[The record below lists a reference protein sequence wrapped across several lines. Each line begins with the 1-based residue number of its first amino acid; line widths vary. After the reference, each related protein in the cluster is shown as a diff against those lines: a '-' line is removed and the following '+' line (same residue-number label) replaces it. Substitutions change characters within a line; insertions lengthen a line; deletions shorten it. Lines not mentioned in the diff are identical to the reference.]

1 MTHITQHVLAI
12 DIGSSS
18 LRAALFDVNGRQS
31 GQCIRRSY
39 SLDTDAMGKATL
51 DADALFDDLFDAL
64 DELMSIT
71 PERLDITAVGIS
83 TFWHSL
89 TGINDKHAA
98 TFPIITWAD
107 GRSAHEAAALKYSGI
122 ARHLHSVTGCPV
134 HSSYWPARLR
144 WLAAQHE
151 TAFDDTRYWL
161 SAADLLFLRLFGRIG
176 TSISMASGSG
186 LCDLNQKTWSRE
198 AMGIARIQP
207 TQLPPISDDPQRG
220 LLSPWGERWPRLAV
234 IPWYPAWGDGA
245 CSNIGAGANNLDSLV
260 LMLGTSGSMRVV
272 WPADSATLSDA
283 GLWCY
288 RVDDRRFAGG
298 MALSEGGNAAAWAN
312 RLLDKE
318 TGENIDERVANLEPD
333 AHGLCVLPYFLG
345 SRSPQWSEGRT
356 ASITGITA
364 ATTPVDIYRA
374 MLESVGLRFA
384 FLKNRLERAWPGKR
398 RIIATGAGFLRSAVW
413 PQIVADCLG
422 EPIDVSDVEE
432 GSLRGAALLVLE
444 KQGQI
449 GKIEFPINR
458 TVYPNSSAHEKYKI
472 ALERQADFDKH
483 MIGMLQQRLD
493 ELR

>member
-1 MTHITQHVLAI
+1 MTHSTYVLAI

-18 LRAALFDVNGRQS
+18 LRAALFDGYGRQS
-31 GQCIRRSY
+31 GECIRRGY
-39 SLDTDAMGKATL
+39 CLDTDAMGKATL
-51 DADALFDDLFDAL
+51 DADTLFNDLFGAL

-71 PERLDITAVGIS
+71 PDRLNITGVGIS

-89 TGINDKHAA
+89 TGINDRQAA

-122 ARHLHSVTGCPV
+122 GRRLHSLTGCPV

-144 WLAAQHE
+144 WLAAQHA
-151 TAFDDTRYWL
+151 TAFAQTRYWL

-176 TSISMASGSG
+176 TSVSMASGSG
-186 LCDLNQKTWSRE
+186 LCDLNQKQWSRE
-198 AMGIARIQP
+198 AIGIARIKP
-207 TQLPPISDDPQRG
+207 EQLPPISDEPLRG
-220 LLSPWGERWPRLAV
+220 LVAPWGERWPRLAA

-245 CSNIGAGANNLDSLV
+245 CSNIGAGANSLDSLV
-260 LMLGTSGSMRVV
+260 LMLGTSGSMRLV
-272 WPADSATLSDA
+272 WQADSVSVPDA

-288 RVDDRRFAGG
+288 RVDDKRFAGG
-298 MALSEGGNAAAWAN
+298 MALSEGGNAAAWAR

-318 TGENIDERVANLEPD
+318 SAADIDDRVAALAPD

-356 ASITGITA
+356 AAISGITA
-364 ATTPVDIYRA
+364 ATTAVEIYRA

-384 FLKNRLERAWPGKR
+384 FLKNRLDRAWPGKR
-398 RIIATGAGFLRSAVW
+398 RIIATGAGFLRSSVW

-422 EPIDVSDVEE
+422 ESLDVSDVEE

-444 KQGQI
+444 KQGQ
-449 GKIEFPINR
+449 GGEIEFPVNR
-458 TVYPNSSAHEKYKI
+458 TVYPNSGAHERYKI
-472 ALERQADFDKH
+472 ALERQADFDNH
-483 MIGMLQQRLD
+483 MIEMLKQRLE